1 MQNDRAG
8 EWSATLGSRPAAGG
22 IMFLREVLKQGFEV
36 QIICLEGL
44 GGWELDRQLLGSCS
58 KERRSPGM
66 TSYLGSESERNPPLP
81 FSPSLHPPPPA
92 CAAQEPSLFPGQQRF
107 PAVAA
112 WRDLAAGRRR
122 ELSVPPSS
130 SISPPFLHLQ
140 PQPALGLPPSFS
152 SEAVESARS
161 SKQPAASAPLPVPA
175 WN

>member
-122 ELSVPPSS
+122 HTCSRLRE
-130 SISPPFLHLQ
+130 Q
-140 PQPALGLPPSFS
+140 RPACHCH
-152 SEAVESARS
+152 
-161 SKQPAASAPLPVPA
+161 LPVGSTAHRELVQEIVSPGP
-175 WN
+175 NPVPRVE